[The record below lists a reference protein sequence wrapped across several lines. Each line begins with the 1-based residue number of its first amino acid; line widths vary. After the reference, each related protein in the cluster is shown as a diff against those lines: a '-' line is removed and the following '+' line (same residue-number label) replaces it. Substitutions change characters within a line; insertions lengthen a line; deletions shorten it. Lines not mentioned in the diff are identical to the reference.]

1 MRLKTKLN
9 ISLFFLFA
17 VILVFGIL
25 GIFYVNRLG
34 KDADVILRNN
44 QESLLYCNNMLK
56 ALEDIPAKRSA
67 YDLFLQNL
75 KAQEKNITESGESDA
90 TNELA
95 KNFTELIANPADS
108 SNYPQIRQ
116 SIHLITDLNQ
126 QAILR
131 KDAVAKRTAA
141 DATIWLSII
150 FTILTLIALTLVVN
164 LPAVISNPVQ
174 SLSEGIKEIANRN
187 YKKRIFLKTEDEFG
201 DLANSFNQM
210 AEKLQEYESSSVAKI
225 TFEKKRIEA
234 IINQMKDGII
244 GFDENK
250 NILFFNEVSEKIF
263 GLKESNILGKYA
275 PDVALKNDLMR
286 TILQSDTKKDL
297 KIYADNKESYFNKD
311 IIHVKN
317 NEQLIGQV
325 IVLRNIT
332 PFHELSEAK
341 TNFIATISHE
351 LKTPISSIKLSAKL
365 LTDSRVS
372 ALSADQKELLKSIT
386 DDANRLL
393 KITGEILNM
402 SQVETGN
409 IKLTFQPTNLNN
421 VIEHALQSLQ
431 LQVQEKKLQIVKK
444 LEPNLPEIN
453 ADVEKISWVIIN
465 FLTNAIKFSY
475 ENNKVEI
482 FLFKQNSS
490 VVFLVKD
497 YGPGIDKEFLPRLF
511 ERYFQV
517 PRSKEKGTG
526 LGLAISKEFVEAQ
539 QGKIWAESH
548 SGQGS
553 SFYFSL
559 PISNPQT
566 C

>member
-9 ISLFFLFA
+9 ISLFFLFT

-75 KAQEKNITESGESDA
+75 KAQQKNITEAGESDA

-95 KNFTELIANPADS
+95 KNFTELNANPLDS

-131 KDAVAKRTAA
+131 KYAVAKRTAA

-409 IKLTFQPTNLNN
+409 IKLTFQPTDLSQ
-421 VIEHALQSLQ
+421 VIEQALQSLQ

-482 FLFKQNSS
+482 FLYKQNSS

-497 YGPGIDKEFLPRLF
+497 HGPGIDKEFLPRLF

-539 QGKIWAESH
+539 QGKIWAESQ

-559 PISNPQT
+559 PISNPET